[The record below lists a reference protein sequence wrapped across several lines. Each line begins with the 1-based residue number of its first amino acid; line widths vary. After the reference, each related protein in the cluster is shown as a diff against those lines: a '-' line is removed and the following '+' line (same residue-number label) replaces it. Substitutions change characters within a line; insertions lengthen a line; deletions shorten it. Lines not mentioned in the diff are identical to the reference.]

1 MPDGRKLG
9 YYLIQ
14 SPVWNGTIAAIILA
28 ISLSRQQ
35 WMQQASVILH

>member
-1 MPDGRKLG
+1 MLDGRKLG
-9 YYLIQ
+9 DYLIQ

-35 WMQQASVILH
+35 RMWHASVILH